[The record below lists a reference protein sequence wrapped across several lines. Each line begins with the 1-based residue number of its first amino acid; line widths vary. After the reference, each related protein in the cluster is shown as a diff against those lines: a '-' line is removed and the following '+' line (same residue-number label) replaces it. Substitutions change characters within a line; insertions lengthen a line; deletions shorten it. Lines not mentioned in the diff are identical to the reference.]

1 MSIVIPIAVSAS
13 PDCWRWNSH
22 TPDVRAK
29 QATADLQSTLEK
41 IAAACE
47 AAGLDQAAAD
57 LWFAKATKLFQARW
71 SALGRCASA
80 MVTGPANF
88 NTRRNNK
95 ALSAE
100 HKRLGELC
108 DFLDNYKYKIARQ
121 ARIAEQQK
129 VAVET
134 GANKEYE
141 IGGVR
146 VLENAGLD
154 RIQLFFDGKPEA
166 DTIAALRGK
175 AFKWSPTN
183 KCWQRQ
189 LTDNARVAT
198 ARLLRSIAATG
209 AA

>member
-1 MSIVIPIAVSAS
+1 MSVIAPQAISAS

-22 TPDVRAK
+22 TPDVRAT
-29 QATADLQSTLEK
+29 QATADLQSTLNE
-41 IAAACE
+41 ITDACNS
-47 AAGLDQAAAD
+47 AGLDQGSAEV
-57 LWFAKATKLFQARW
+57 WFDRATKLYQARW
-71 SALGRCASA
+71 SALGRCASP

-88 NTRRNNK
+88 NNRRNDK
-95 ALSAE
+95 ARAAE

-108 DFLDNYKYKIARQ
+108 DFLDNFKYKIARQ

-129 VAVET
+129 VAVES

-141 IGGVR
+141 ISGVR

-154 RIQLFFDGKPEA
+154 RIQLFFDGKPDA
-166 DTIAALRGK
+166 DTITALRGK

-198 ARLLRSIAATG
+198 SRLLKSLSTAEV
-209 AA
+209 